1 VKQIKTVASF
11 CQITSPE
18 ALHNAWQLF
27 SKGKQKRADV
37 QHFWLRLE
45 RNILALHRDLA
56 RGEYQHG
63 PYESFFITD
72 PKRRHIRKACVRDRI
87 VHQALHTALS
97 ELYEPILIHD
107 VYSGRVKKGV
117 HSGVNSVAAMI
128 RQVGKNNTRPCWALK
143 CDIQKFYDSVC
154 HETLLQL
161 VAKRVRDPQTV
172 ELVRKVIGSFSV
184 DGQQG
189 RGLPIGNLTSQVFTN
204 IFLHELDQF
213 VKHELR
219 VKQYA
224 RFSDDFVLLSHR
236 RSELDEWLAK
246 VRTFLAER
254 LRLSLHPNKVTVRP
268 LHQGIDFLGV
278 VLLPHHRVLR
288 TTTRRRM
295 IRRLEQIFE
304 GVRDDLEAAEA
315 LSQSIASYTGLL
327 SHVNAWQLSLLI
339 RNQFVHAAA

>member
-1 VKQIKTVASF
+1 MKEIKTFAPF
-11 CQITSPE
+11 CQINSPK
-18 ALHNAWQLF
+18 ALLNAWQLF
-27 SKGKQKRADV
+27 SKGKTKRPDV

-63 PYESFFITD
+63 PYASFFITD

-87 VHQALHTALS
+87 VHQALHSALS
-97 ELYEPILIHD
+97 EVYEPILFHD

-117 HSGVNSVAAMI
+117 HSGVNSVAKMI
-128 RQVGKNNTRPCWALK
+128 RQVSRNNSRPCWALK

-161 VAKRVRDPQTV
+161 VAKRIRDPQTL
-172 ELVRKVIGSFSV
+172 ELVRKVIGSFSA

-204 IFLHELDQF
+204 IYLHEFDQF

-219 VKQYA
+219 VRHYA

-236 RSELDEWLAK
+236 HLELDEWLPK
-246 VRTFLAER
+246 IRTFLSEK
-254 LRLSLHPNKVTVRP
+254 LLLSLHPHKVTVRP

-288 TTTRRRM
+288 SSTRRRM
-295 IRRLEQIFE
+295 MRRLVHRLVEAQA
-304 GVRDDLEAAEA
+304 DAEAAS
-315 LSQSIASYTGLL
+315 LLPQTIASYTGLL
-327 SHVNAWQLSLLI
+327 SHVDAWRLSLLI
-339 RNQFVHAAA
+339 RNQFALAAI